1 MISASVHEI
10 PGIKADLIASRLMTH
25 VFGPD
30 DFLNK
35 NAIEN
40 IFRKMALARNR

>member
-10 PGIKADLIASRLMTH
+10 PGIKADLIASRLMMH

-30 DFLNK
+30 NK